1 MFILL
6 LLVGIGF
13 GLTLPQVQTR
23 LIHYTKDIIAQN
35 LGVNLKI
42 GEVDIGFPNWIILR
56 DIALYDK
63 QNIAVLK
70 AKSIEIE
77 VIQFSLR
84 DFIKR
89 RDSLQEL
96 SIGRVEL
103 VRPDIQLYTS
113 CNTGKLNLLEIFEQK
128 DKLQDSLKKGRSLR
142 LNFILDDILIEKA
155 KFTFRD
161 SVSDKVSIFQNNRI
175 NYHNVSID
183 NLNLLAHFKKLEEKR
198 LDIFIESFNFEETY
212 SGFHLDAFR
221 GKIINDAEPTLNEK
235 GECITEGVFKVSDLN
250 IQSGNTR
257 LSAYVE
263 LPGQTLQMIL
273 RGDAPQYYIYLN
285 PSTFEFDILNY
296 FTNPIPPKGI
306 VTAQGE
312 VRGNLEGLKA
322 INLKASHGSEIAVN
336 GKVSIE
342 NWNDP
347 KELTLDIKVDKGTVS
362 GKSLRTLLPTIPL
375 PEFLDNIPKS
385 DFSGTFQ
392 GHPHYFFVNTDINSP
407 LGRVVSDIH
416 LQIPPMAKVK
426 KLTYEGLITT
436 YNLNFDA
443 IKIVKGF
450 SLSKSLN
457 FDGKLKG
464 SGTDWD
470 GLVLDAKGKISGSSI
485 VGLPMDSVFADV
497 MIANKRIKGY
507 TWIDDGTGRVDTE
520 IDLDLADMQN
530 PSYKVKGNIRK
541 LDLKKYKLLDIN
553 LVYSGSVDINL
564 KGKEIDKIFGNASLS
579 NSVLTYTRS
588 DTVKTLKISDLAFN
602 LVRFPSDSLALS
614 LKSSVGNADLSGK
627 FFVNELTTDVR
638 NLVKEVQL
646 YFANN
651 DSALDA
657 YYKNKAPSIVP
668 KSAICSLVTGPEAN
682 QLFRF
687 FDIPLYVSDSS
698 ILNLVTAFDKSSNI
712 NLHYRGDTLAYDS
725 IRFRKPIL
733 TLSMMKNALEN
744 KILLSGI
751 MESFRIYPADG
762 FMLENNY
769 VDMEA
774 FKNEVDLTLFT
785 EQPASNGTRNKAN
798 IHSTIQYSL
807 DGNIAVS
814 FDPEN
819 TDLFYQNY
827 NWKIQGEN
835 KFIYYN
841 KSLFVDTLRIIT
853 DSLALG
859 ENQKLGNQNIMVYG
873 TITPEPDSHLDVLIN
888 NFNIRSI
895 TNLYDIGLNLGGT
908 LNAKG
913 QVFDIMNT
921 PKLQASGVVKE
932 VSLEGFAYGDVHFES
947 RWDNPANR
955 VMFESR
961 LILNQDTFLHLIGGY
976 YYKNKDNPLDFRLST
991 QTALPIRYAEPF
1003 VKSIFYDLDGSL
1015 QFKALNITGSFQD
1028 IIIKGNGEFR
1038 DAAFGM
1044 LYFKTRYTFN
1054 GNVEFDKDKIEI
1066 KKLSLFDK
1074 YQHSADFQ
1082 GLIRHRG
1089 FRDIAFDFQLDKI
1102 NDFLVMD
1109 TRKEDNS
1116 LFYGSIFVKDGL
1128 TSISGDLKK
1137 INITAF
1143 GVTGKGSILK
1153 IPLSDESSYG
1163 KPDYIQFASS
1173 TKTEANAPS
1182 QSGTE
1187 IEVNITVQAT
1197 DDAVAELIFDEQIG
1211 DIIRGKGNGTINMV
1225 ITPQGDFMMNGMYE
1239 ITEGDYLF
1247 TTQNLVNKSFKV
1259 KPGGRIIW
1267 DGDPSAAQI
1276 DLTAYYSISNAN
1288 AKSILNS
1295 EENLYIPTNVIM
1307 HLQGELMQPL
1317 IEPSIELPS
1326 LARSGISNQTAND
1339 LQAKIKSF
1347 EFDQQELNKQV
1358 MTLILFNQFA
1368 PDNTFADPVSSAV
1381 NIGGLAT
1388 TSVSEFLSN
1397 QVNYWLSK
1405 SISDKVNVAVSSTN
1419 FQDVNL
1425 LISAKLFN
1433 DRITVE
1439 RDGTVVGNNTSF
1451 SLGNISVIVKLLPTA
1466 KDTLIYAGGK
1476 QKSTGQLD
1484 LEVFNRSSIGQQLNN
1499 ANQVGAGIFY
1509 KKDFD
1514 KFGDLNLRLRRKKHK
1529 PASTHLLPD

>member
-1 MFILL
+1 MLSL

-13 GLTLPQVQTR
+13 SLTLPPVQTR
-23 LIHYTKDIIAQN
+23 LIAYTKEIIADN
-35 LGVNLKI
+35 LGLNLKI
-42 GEVDIGFPNWIILR
+42 GEVDIGLPNWVILR
-56 DIALYDK
+56 NITLYDK
-63 QNIAVLK
+63 QNIPVLN
-70 AKSIEIE
+70 AESIEVE
-77 VIQFSLR
+77 VIRFTLR
-84 DFIKR
+84 DFIKE

-96 SIGRVEL
+96 TIGRVEL
-103 VRPDIQLYTS
+103 VSPDIRLYTS
-113 CNTGKLNLLEIFEQK
+113 CKSGKLNLLEIFEK
-128 DKLQDSLKKGRSLR
+128 AEKTRDSLKKDRPLR

-161 SVSDKVSIFQNNRI
+161 SVSDNVSVFQPQRI
-175 NYHNVSID
+175 NYHNISIS

-198 LDIFIESFNFEETY
+198 LDIFIESLNFEETY
-212 SGFHLDAFR
+212 SGFHLDKFR

-235 GECITEGVFKVSDLN
+235 GECITEGVFKISDLT
-250 IQSGNTR
+250 IESGNTR
-257 LSAYVE
+257 LSAYLE
-263 LPGQTLQMIL
+263 LPGQTLQMVL
-273 RGDAPQYYIYLN
+273 RGEAPQYYIFLN
-285 PSTFEFDILNY
+285 PSSFEFEILNH
-296 FTNPIPPKGI
+296 FIPPIPPRGI
-306 VTAQGE
+306 VNAQGE
-312 VRGNLEGLKA
+312 IRGNLDGLKA
-322 INLKASHGSEIAVN
+322 FNLKATHGKEIAVN
-336 GKVSIE
+336 GNVTIK

-347 KELTLDIKVDKGTVS
+347 KALTLDIKVDKGNVS
-362 GKSLRTLLPTIPL
+362 GKALRELLPDIPL
-375 PEFLDNIPKS
+375 PAFLDNIEKS

-392 GHPHYFFVNTDINSP
+392 GQSYYFFVNTDIHSP
-407 LGRVVSDIH
+407 IGRVVSDIH
-416 LQIPPMAKVK
+416 LQIPPLAKVK

-443 IKIVKGF
+443 IQIVRDVKI
-450 SLSKSLN
+450 SQNLN
-457 FDGKLKG
+457 FDGKIKG
-464 SGTDWD
+464 TGTDWE

-485 VGLPMDSVFADV
+485 VGLAMDSVFADIS
-497 MIANKRIKGY
+497 IANKRIKGY
-507 TWIDDGTGRVDTE
+507 TWIDDGVGRVNTE
-520 IDLDLADMQN
+520 IDLNLADTQH
-530 PSYKVKGNIRK
+530 PSYKVKGDIRK
-541 LDLKKYKLLDIN
+541 LNLKKYKLLDID
-553 LVYSGSVDINL
+553 LVYSGSVDLNMT
-564 KGKEIDKIFGNASLS
+564 GKDLDRIYGDAALT
-579 NSVLTYTRS
+579 NSVLVYTRS
-588 DTVKTLKISDLAFN
+588 DTVKTLKVSDLAFN
-602 LVRFPSDSLALS
+602 LTRFTADSLALS
-614 LKSSVGNADLSGK
+614 LKSSIGNTDLSGK
-627 FFVNELTTDVR
+627 FLVMDLVKDVR

-651 DSALDA
+651 DSALNA
-657 YYKNKAPSIVP
+657 YYAAKPASIVP
-668 KSAICSLVTGPEAN
+668 KSAICSLTTGPEAN
-682 QLFRF
+682 RIFRF
-687 FDIPLYVSDSS
+687 FDLPLYVSDSS
-698 ILNLVTAFDKSSNI
+698 VLKLVTVFDRSSNI

-725 IRFRKPIL
+725 IRFSKPVL

-751 MESFRIYPADG
+751 MESFRFYPTESI
-762 FMLENNY
+762 MLENNY

-774 FKNEVDLTLFT
+774 FGNEVDLTLFT
-785 EQPASNGTRNKAN
+785 EQPTTTGITNKAN
-798 IHSTIQYSL
+798 IHSTIKYSL

-814 FDPEN
+814 FNPEETN
-819 TDLFYQNY
+819 LFYQNY

-835 KFIYYN
+835 NFIYYN

-859 ENQKLGNQNIMVYG
+859 ENQKLGSQNIVAFG
-873 TITPEPDSHLDVLIN
+873 TISPEPDSHLDVLVN
-888 NFNIRSI
+888 NFNIKSI
-895 TNLYDIGLNLGGT
+895 TNLYDIGLDLGGT

-913 QVFDIMNT
+913 QIFDIMNK
-921 PKLQASGVVKE
+921 PKLQATGVLSA
-932 VSLEGFAYGDVHFES
+932 VSLEGFVYGDIHLAS

-955 VMFESR
+955 VMLESR

-976 YYKNKDNPLDFRLST
+976 YYKNKENPLDFRLST

-1003 VKSIFYDLDGSL
+1003 VKSIFYGLDGSL
-1015 QFKALNITGSFQD
+1015 QFKALTISGSFQD
-1028 IIIKGNGEFR
+1028 IVIKGSGEFR

-1082 GLIRHRG
+1082 GFVRHRG
-1089 FRDIAFDFQLDKI
+1089 FRNFAFDFQLDRI
-1102 NDFLVMD
+1102 NNFLVMD
-1109 TRKEDNS
+1109 TRKQDNE

-1128 TSISGDLKK
+1128 TSISGDLNK

-1163 KPDYIQFASS
+1163 KPDFIQFTSS
-1173 TKTEANAPS
+1173 AKGDSLKPPV
-1182 QSGTE
+1182 SGTK

-1197 DDAVAELIFDEQIG
+1197 DEAVAELIFDEQIG

-1225 ITPQGDFMMNGMYE
+1225 ISPQGDFTMNGMYE

-1247 TTQNLVNKSFKV
+1247 TSQNLVNKSFKV
-1259 KPGGRIIW
+1259 KPGGRILW

-1276 DLTAYYSISNAN
+1276 DLTAYYPISNAN
-1288 AKSILNS
+1288 AKSILNT

-1307 HLQGELMQPL
+1307 HLQGDLLQPL
-1317 IEPSIELPS
+1317 IEPNIELPS

-1358 MTLILFNQFA
+1358 MSLILFNQFA
-1368 PDNTFADPVSSAV
+1368 PDNTFSDPVGSAV

-1405 SISDKVNVAVSSTN
+1405 SISDKVNVSVSSTN

-1451 SLGNISVIVKLLPTA
+1451 SLGNISVIVKLLPGI
-1466 KDTLIYAGGK
+1466 KDTLIYVGQK

-1514 KFGDLNLRLRRKKHK
+1514 KFGDLNLRNKRKKHK
-1529 PASTHLLPD
+1529 PLKKDSPGD